1 MNVMVNRVENGAS
14 SADQKVQSQFGLIN
28 LLKAGAAQLIVLHH
42 LAFYGPMADHVRA
55 LWPALIDWLGG
66 SARIAVQVFLVIGGF
81 LAAKSLSPS
90 GLAGLSD
97 PIAAIWRRYAKLAP
111 PFIAATLIAA
121 LASSLAGA
129 LMTHDSISPAPTLS
143 QLGAHALLLHGVLG
157 YASLSAGAWYVAVD
171 FQLYA
176 VMVLMLW
183 LAGNVSGHRRRS
195 WLMPVL
201 IAFSVS
207 LSLLYFNLDADWDN
221 WAAYFFGSYGLGI
234 VAWWASDTR
243 RKPVHATAMM
253 AMTVLPALAA
263 LALEYRS
270 RIALALAVACVLF
283 LFGRVKTVS
292 EGRAWSVINGLAK
305 VSYSVFLIHF
315 PVCLLVNGA
324 FTRFAPAEAEWQAF
338 GMLVAWSAS
347 LAAGAAF
354 FKWVEVPLARLVQ
367 RTVGQ
372 NAIRPA
378 TA

>member
-1 MNVMVNRVENGAS
+1 
-14 SADQKVQSQFGLIN
+14 
-28 LLKAGAAQLIVLHH
+28 
-42 LAFYGPMADHVRA
+42 
-55 LWPALIDWLGG
+55 
-66 SARIAVQVFLVIGGF
+66 
-81 LAAKSLSPS
+81 
-90 GLAGLSD
+90 
-97 PIAAIWRRYAKLAP
+97 
-111 PFIAATLIAA
+111 
-121 LASSLAGA
+121 
-129 LMTHDSISPAPTLS
+129 
-143 QLGAHALLLHGVLG
+143 
-157 YASLSAGAWYVAVD
+157 
-171 FQLYA
+171 
-176 VMVLMLW
+176 
-183 LAGNVSGHRRRS
+183 
-195 WLMPVL
+195 MPVL
-201 IAFSVS
+201 IAFAVS
-207 LSLLYFNLDADWDN
+207 LSLLYFKLDADWDN
-221 WAAYFFGSYGLGI
+221 WAAYFFGSYGLGV

-283 LFGRVKTVS
+283 LFGRVKMVS
-292 EGRAWSVINGLAK
+292 EGRAWSAINGLAK

-354 FKWVEVPLARLVQ
+354 FKWVEVPLARFVQ